1 MSKTPWYAA
10 GLCFECTGCGNCCSG
25 PGEGVIWVTK
35 PEIERIADYLQ
46 LPVEEV
52 RQRYMRRIGLRV
64 TIIEEPQ
71 SKDCIFLEQ
80 QGDKKLCRIYPVRP
94 NQCRT
99 WPFWPANLDHPDHW
113 NEATQNCPGMNRGR
127 RFSREEIEALRKQ
140 KKWWDDDSE

>member
-1 MSKTPWYAA
+1 MDKKKWYAA

-35 PEIERIADYLQ
+35 PEIERIAAYLQ
-46 LPVEEV
+46 LPVDEV
-52 RQRYMRRIGLRV
+52 RQRYMRRIGMRI
-64 TIIEEPQ
+64 TIIEESQ

-99 WPFWPANLDHPDHW
+99 WPFWNANLGHPDDW
-113 NEATQNCPGMNRGR
+113 NQAAQHCPGINRGH
-127 RFSREEIEALRKQ
+127 RFSYEEIEILRKQ
-140 KKWWDDDSE
+140 KQWWNDESK